1 MTRGYSSSWIDTVGS
16 NECGNSDSIL
26 GSSAV
31 VDQHGKSR
39 IAGLDERL
47 LGWPTSE
54 LDNGAALWT
63 QGAATA
69 TGTSGGA
76 WTERDLRGT
85 AQHSTAKACRKR
97 VEWLNE

>member
-1 MTRGYSSSWIDTVGS
+1 MTRGCSSSWIDTVGS
-16 NECGNSDSIL
+16 NECGNSDWIL

-69 TGTSGGA
+69 TGTSGGV
-76 WTERDLRGT
+76 DGT
-85 AQHSTAKACRKR
+85 GFAGHSTAQLRL
-97 VEWLNE
+97 VESVWND